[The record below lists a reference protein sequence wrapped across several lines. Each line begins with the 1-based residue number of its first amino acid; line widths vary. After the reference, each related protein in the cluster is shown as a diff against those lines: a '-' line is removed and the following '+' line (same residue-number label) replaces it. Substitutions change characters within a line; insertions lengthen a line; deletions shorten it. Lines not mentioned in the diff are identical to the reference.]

1 MVAGLCLFAG
11 VMGDRCGAEQMILV
25 GCVGN
30 GLGNENTHPT
40 AKFGSTCQ
48 V

>member
-1 MVAGLCLFAG
+1 MVAGLCLFGG

-30 GLGNENTHPT
+30 GLGNENTPHHEIW
-40 AKFGSTCQ
+40 
-48 V
+48 